1 MVSKVRVFLE
11 MVKFEH
17 TIFALPF
24 AYMGAVLALPGTWPT
39 WAQMGWITLAMAG
52 ARSLAFSA
60 NRVVDK
66 EIDARN
72 PRTAGRALP
81 RGLLSSLD
89 MVIFS
94 AVSLGAFFI
103 AVFNLAP
110 VTRLLWPLVLVPML
124 VYPYTKRFTWLCHFV
139 LGVSLGLA
147 PAGAWVAVTNTVPLE
162 PWLLV
167 GAVLCWVT
175 GFDIIYACQDYEVDV
190 REGLHSIPARFG
202 IRRALVVTAMLHT
215 LAVLLFLVFGRIIG
229 AGPLYYTG
237 ILVTAGLLYYE
248 NSLVSP
254 NDLTKINVAFFTT
267 NGVISVLT
275 FAFSAADKAVRMR
288 MG

>member
-24 AYMGAVLALPGTWPT
+24 AYMGAVLALPGAWPT

-202 IRRALVVTAMLHT
+202 IRRALMVTAMLHT

-237 ILVTAGLLYYE
+237 ILATAGLLYYE

-254 NDLTKINVAFFTT
+254 NDLTRINVAFFTT